1 MSTINN
7 IRFNQT
13 KDSVSIATDH
23 GFLIYNL
30 DPFFKKI
37 ERKIPGG
44 LRIVQMLYNSQL
56 YLFVGNGLKNN
67 YYSNQITIWN
77 DEKKINEVQIEYND
91 IVKNVE
97 WREDIIIVVMEY
109 KIYVYNNND
118 YTKIRE
124 INTCNNPLGLISI
137 NYSINFNKKL
147 RLVSLNR
154 NHGYVDIWD
163 KSSDEPLRQ
172 IKAHNNKLEC
182 IQINNNGEYLATASN
197 RGTIIRIF
205 NVNNGEKIKEFRRG
219 YYNKII
225 NNLVFNEYTNL
236 LMCTTISGSIDLF
249 QTGLNNEIN
258 NMEIEKQESIFNIFG
273 NEWSISKYKVNDIKM
288 VGCFLGDNII
298 MLGDNS
304 KYYQF
309 KYERGI
315 KLYNITNLFFG
326 ENSLINN

>member
-1 MSTINN
+1 M
-7 IRFNQT
+7 
-13 KDSVSIATDH
+13 
-23 GFLIYNL
+23 
-30 DPFFKKI
+30 
-37 ERKIPGG
+37 
-44 LRIVQMLYNSQL
+44 
-56 YLFVGNGLKNN
+56 
-67 YYSNQITIWN
+67 
-77 DEKKINEVQIEYND
+77 
-91 IVKNVE
+91 
-97 WREDIIIVVMEY
+97 
-109 KIYVYNNND
+109 
-118 YTKIRE
+118 
-124 INTCNNPLGLISI
+124 ISI

-147 RLVSLNR
+147 RLVSLNQ

-163 KSSDEPLRQ
+163 KSSNEPLRQ

-273 NEWSISKYKVNDIKM
+273 NYIQIRLFGSAQKLRHDT
-288 VGCFLGDNII
+288 CII
-298 MLGDNS
+298 LSYRCDVM
-304 KYYQF
+304 
-309 KYERGI
+309 
-315 KLYNITNLFFG
+315 
-326 ENSLINN
+326 